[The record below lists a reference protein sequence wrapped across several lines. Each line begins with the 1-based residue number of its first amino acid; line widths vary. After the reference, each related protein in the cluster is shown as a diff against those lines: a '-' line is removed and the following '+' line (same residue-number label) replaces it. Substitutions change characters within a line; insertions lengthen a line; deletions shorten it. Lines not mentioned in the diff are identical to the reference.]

1 MKLSEHERA
10 IEKKALEFARSN
22 KKRIAKAFTDK
33 ATYPSEKNPVSVFM
47 AGSPGAGKTEAS
59 IALIE
64 NAPKGVIRIDPDS
77 LRTHFEDYDGSNSYL
92 FQRGVSVL
100 VEKIHD
106 LALNQEQ
113 SFILDGTLSNYDIA
127 VKNIDRSLG
136 KQRSVLILYVYQEP
150 KQAWD
155 FVTAREQVEGR
166 RILAEHFIQQYYQA
180 RDVVNQLKKTYQE
193 NIIVDLLIKNVDG
206 SNRRRIANIDNIDNH
221 KPEKYTRSEIEH
233 IVKLL

>member
-33 ATYPSEKNPVSVFM
+33 AIYPSEENPVSVFM

-59 IALIE
+59 IALVE

-106 LALNQEQ
+106 LVLSQKQ
-113 SFILDGTLSNYDIA
+113 SFILDGTLSNYDVA
-127 VKNIDRSLG
+127 VKNIDRSLS

-150 KQAWD
+150 AQAWN
-155 FVTAREQVEGR
+155 FVVAREQIEGR
-166 RILAEHFIQQYYQA
+166 RILAEHFIEQYYQA
-180 RDVVNQLKKTYQE
+180 RDVVNQLKKTYGE
-193 NIIVDLLIKNVDG
+193 YITADLLIKNIDG
-206 SNRRRIANIDNIDNH
+206 SNRTRIANIENIGNH
-221 KPEKYTRSEIEH
+221 NPEKYTHSEIEN
-233 IVKLL
+233 IIKLL